1 MFFVWVKSTSDH
13 DAVMADPVYSE
24 EIPLTQ
30 WATLMIGIFVTIL
43 TPTVLIE
50 AIGIREEPSLLWFY
64 VFMDLFF
71 VVIML
76 NFRKMRIIID
86 SESLITSFG
95 LLKKKIPLKDISRCE
110 KINASLSEFTGMGIR
125 YGGDGSLAYLPRL
138 GEAIKVTPVSGRPFV
153 FSTNNSVEIL
163 EILKVYS

>member
-1 MFFVWVKSTSDH
+1 
-13 DAVMADPVYSE
+13 MAGPVYSE

-30 WATLMIGIFVTIL
+30 WATVMIGIFVTIL

-50 AIGIREEPSLLWFY
+50 AIGVHEEPSLLWFY
-64 VFMDLFF
+64 IIMDLFF

-76 NFRKMRIIID
+76 NFRKIRVTID
-86 SESLITSFG
+86 STSLVVSFG
-95 LLKKKIPLKDISRCE
+95 LLRKKIPPEDISRCE

-138 GEAIKVTPVSGRPFV
+138 GEAVKVIPVSGRSFV
-153 FSTNNSVEIL
+153 FSTNNSEKVLDIL
-163 EILKVYS
+163 GSCR